1 MSCGSC
7 THFICGQLCCEIHN
21 FAGFFLQ
28 FCRHLCVHSMFEQRV
43 DCVELLCG
51 LSFQEPLEQI
61 RIIGYLMWRHVI
73 VGVPPGDTSAV
84 TRLPFILNKYL

>member
-1 MSCGSC
+1 MAVALALFVVS
-7 THFICGQLCCEIHN
+7 FVVRYIILQV
-21 FAGFFLQ
+21 FFCS
-28 FCRHLCVHSMFEQRV
+28 FCRHLCVYSMFEQRI
-43 DCVELLCG
+43 DCLELLCG
-51 LSFQEPLEQI
+51 LSFQQPLEQI